1 MWNRLDYVWRYWDGT
16 VAHIIVGSV
25 LLKSDQIYR
34 FVFPFMKSLMC
45 ISWVQPYV
53 CHRFTFK
60 MKFFPVA
67 YTSPSEVSH
76 TCITQAY
83 TIAHILNIPLAST
96 LHNFNLHLISQG
108 CLINPLISANIID
121 TPLSPFWIQ
130 CNVRIHIISHPRTL
144 LITSTIHLIVL
155 QEQLFS

>member
-1 MWNRLDYVWRYWDGT
+1 M
-16 VAHIIVGSV
+16 V
-25 LLKSDQIYR
+25 LLLEYNIFVLFPPLNLSICISFHEVLNVYILSSAIHLPQIY
-34 FVFPFMKSLMC
+34 FQMKL
-45 ISWVQPYV
+45 
-53 CHRFTFK
+53 FL
-60 MKFFPVA
+60 VA
-67 YTSPSEVSH
+67 YTSPSEVAH

-96 LHNFNLHLISQG
+96 LHNLNLHLISQG
-108 CLINPLISANIID
+108 YSINPLISANIID

-130 CNVRIHIISHPRTL
+130 CNVHIHIISHPRTL